1 LIDTSE
7 NGRDQETKIAVAA
20 PEFGRIWGGIGTY
33 LGQLLPGLAP
43 RHEVTILCG
52 QTPSSDTGYRTVPLA
67 NGGGVMANYYR
78 FQRAL
83 QRRWP
88 DLVREYRPDLLIVHH
103 AQMPDLWTDS
113 TSCPTVVTTH
123 TTILG
128 QARGIQ
134 RAVRHG
140 GPLDDSERTTLA
152 VLPALL
158 PIELYYWNRVRHVL
172 FVSDAVRHE
181 VVGTYD
187 PRLRTSALIP
197 NGLALNELR
206 AAGDTADSP
215 EEPGFILYTGRLLG
229 WKGLAVLLRAM
240 VHVRRTERLV
250 VTGSGR
256 VGAWR
261 RYARSLGLGPD
272 RVEFLGAIP
281 RAELLSRLRR
291 ATLVAL
297 PSFMES
303 CPYSLIEA
311 MAFEKP
317 VVATAI
323 PDTADMVEDGLSALL
338 VPPGDARALAE
349 AIERLLGDEALRRRL
364 GRTAG
369 AVAQARFSSARMCA
383 ETLDYFEAVLAAS

>member
-1 LIDTSE
+1 MIDTSE
-7 NGRDQETKIAVAA
+7 NRRDQETKIAVAA

-134 RAVRHG
+134 SAVRHG

-215 EEPGFILYTGRLLG
+215 E
-229 WKGLAVLLRAM
+229 
-240 VHVRRTERLV
+240 
-250 VTGSGR
+250 
-256 VGAWR
+256 
-261 RYARSLGLGPD
+261 
-272 RVEFLGAIP
+272 
-281 RAELLSRLRR
+281 
-291 ATLVAL
+291 
-297 PSFMES
+297 
-303 CPYSLIEA
+303 
-311 MAFEKP
+311 
-317 VVATAI
+317 
-323 PDTADMVEDGLSALL
+323 
-338 VPPGDARALAE
+338 
-349 AIERLLGDEALRRRL
+349 
-364 GRTAG
+364 
-369 AVAQARFSSARMCA
+369 
-383 ETLDYFEAVLAAS
+383 

>member
-1 LIDTSE
+1 
-7 NGRDQETKIAVAA
+7 VAA

-33 LGQLLPGLAP
+33 LGQLLPGIAP

-52 QTPSSDTGYRTVPLA
+52 QTPSSDTGYRTVALA

-88 DLVREYRPDLLIVHH
+88 DLVREYRPDLLVVHH

-113 TSCPTVVTTH
+113 MSCPTVVTTH

-134 RAVRHG
+134 SAVRHG

-181 VVGTYD
+181 VLGTYD

-197 NGLALNELR
+197 NGLALDELR
-206 AAGDTADSP
+206 APGGTEDSP

-240 VHVRRTERLV
+240 VLIRRPERLI

-256 VGAWR
+256 VGAWG
-261 RYARSLGLGPD
+261 RYTRSLGLGPD

-281 RAELLSRLRR
+281 RSELLSRLRR

-323 PDTADMVEDGLSALL
+323 PGTADMVEDGVSALL
-338 VPPGDARALAE
+338 VPPGDVKALAE
-349 AIERLLGDEALRRRL
+349 AIDRLLGDEALRRRL
-364 GRTAG
+364 GRTAR
-369 AVAQARFSSARMCA
+369 AVAQERFSSTRMCA
-383 ETLDYFEAVLAAS
+383 QTLQYFEEVLAAS